1 MDADSQGS
9 VTLLLRQLQ
18 SGDQDARSQL
28 LDVVYVR
35 LKRMASG
42 YMRNERADH
51 TLQTT
56 GLVHE
61 AYPRLVEQD
70 NLTWQ
75 NRGHFF
81 GIAGRS
87 MRRILIDYARTRLAQ
102 KRGGGVQ
109 ALPLDE
115 ELVYSSGR
123 AAQLVE
129 LDDVL
134 DALEQHD
141 EELARLV
148 HLKFFVGLTNDEI
161 AEVTDMSERTVKRR
175 WTFGKAWLQNQLDSS
190 EPNESEQVR
199 TDSKTI

>member
-1 MDADSQGS
+1 MPTGSQGS

-18 SGDQDARSQL
+18 SGDQDARSPL

-42 YMRNERADH
+42 YMRNEWADH

-61 AYPRLVEQD
+61 ASLRLVEQE

-75 NRGHFF
+75 NREHFF

-115 ELVYSSGR
+115 ELVYSTRR
-123 AAQLVE
+123 AAQLVA

-134 DALEQHD
+134 DEFIGK
-141 EELARLV
+141 V
-148 HLKFFVGLTNDEI
+148 FHLRQQRSGQPLRCG
-161 AEVTDMSERTVKRR
+161 AVKRDQID
-175 WTFGKAWLQNQLDSS
+175 LIVPL
-190 EPNESEQVR
+190 
-199 TDSKTI
+199 

>member
-1 MDADSQGS
+1 MPTGSQGS

-18 SGDQDARSQL
+18 SGDQDARSPL

-42 YMRNERADH
+42 YMRNEWADH

-61 AYPRLVEQD
+61 ASLRLVEQE

-75 NRGHFF
+75 NREHFF

-115 ELVYSSGR
+115 ELVYSTRR
-123 AAQLVE
+123 AAQLVA

-134 DALEQHD
+134 DALEKQD
-141 EELARLV
+141 KELAQLV
-148 HLKFFVGLTNDEI
+148 HLKFFVGLTNEEI

-190 EPNESEQVR
+190 ETHGSRQV
-199 TDSKTI
+199 

>member
-1 MDADSQGS
+1 MDTKSQGS

-18 SGDQDARSQL
+18 RGDQDARSEL

-42 YMRNERADH
+42 YMRNERVDH

-61 AYPRLVEQD
+61 AYLRLVEQE

-75 NRGHFF
+75 NREHFF

-87 MRRILIDYARTRLAQ
+87 MRRILIDYARNRLAQ

-109 ALPLDE
+109 MLPLDE
-115 ELVYSSGR
+115 ELVYSKGR
-123 AAQLVE
+123 AAQLVA

-141 EELARLV
+141 EKLAHLV

-190 EPNESEQVR
+190 ETHGSGQVR
-199 TDSKTI
+199 TDSKTV